1 MGVSTSWESRKEVV
15 RSIVRGCCISSERIT
30 TVGRWRLKYIQL
42 WVRLCAVQPSYE
54 TKSL

>member
-30 TVGRWRLKYIQL
+30 TVGRWRLKIYTIMGEAVRGAAQL
-42 WVRLCAVQPSYE
+42 
-54 TKSL
+54 